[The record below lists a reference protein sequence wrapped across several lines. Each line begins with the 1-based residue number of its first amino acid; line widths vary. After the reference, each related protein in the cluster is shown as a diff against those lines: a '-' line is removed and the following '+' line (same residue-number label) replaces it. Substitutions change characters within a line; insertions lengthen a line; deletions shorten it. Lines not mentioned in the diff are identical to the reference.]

1 MTAFTDTLG
10 FNKGTA
16 AFPSNVT
23 SISKFEVTLNFATII
38 AARSA
43 AGATALAATDTLQ
56 VISLPAGSVVLAAG
70 VNVTSAE
77 TTNTTATFDLGFTG
91 GSPYAA
97 NVYANDVVSNTTG
110 LKAADLAN
118 PSVIVTADTIDLL
131 LNTAAPV
138 NCVMNVFAIVA
149 DAG

>member
-1 MTAFTDTLG
+1 MTAFTDSLG

-16 AFPSNVT
+16 AYPANVT
-23 SISKFEVTLNFATII
+23 DISKFEVTLNFATII
-38 AARSA
+38 AARLA

-56 VISLPAGSVVLAAG
+56 VISLPAGSIVLAAG

-138 NCVMNVFAIVA
+138 NCVVNVFAIVA
-149 DAG
+149 NAS

>member
-1 MTAFTDTLG
+1 MTAFTDSLG

-16 AFPSNVT
+16 AYPANVT
-23 SISKFEVTLNFATII
+23 DISKFQVELDFAAII

-43 AGATALAATDTLQ
+43 AGVAALAATDTLQ
-56 VISLPAGSVVLAAG
+56 VISLPAGSIVLSAG
-70 VNVTSAE
+70 VNVTTAE

-97 NVYANDVVSNTTG
+97 NAYANDVASNATG

-118 PSVIVTADTIDLL
+118 PSVVVTADTIDLL

-149 DAG
+149 NAN